1 MTAFAPLAAVGEFFL
16 LRNAARTVRAY
27 GPAQRDR
34 MARHHAA
41 GDRRFR
47 SGRRLI
53 DPGPAA
59 LLLREAILCY
69 LRASAIA
76 LAPDAPDDALTP
88 EALGRDVPAVPADP
102 VAPHVAEDSDR
113 VRRAIGSADPLF
125 FDSLDRDELEL
136 TRSALDRAAS
146 MLRGAA
152 EVRST
157 AHLRGTR
164 FGRVAGCVLLV
175 AAAAYHVA
183 RWRFWPDLAYHK
195 PVTASSVSAL
205 PDLHGLV
212 DGDLGKTSF
221 GGATRVESNPWI
233 SIDLQAIF
241 KISTVRVYNRVDG
254 WFDDNLPLVLQI
266 SVDGTRWEDVG
277 RRDTTFGHAPP
288 WTVDLPR
295 RPARFVRV
303 HGDGPMAIVLTEI
316 EVFGGK

>member
-16 LRNAARTVRAY
+16 LRNAERTVRAY

-47 SGRRLI
+47 SARRLI

-76 LAPDAPDDALTP
+76 LAPDDALAP
-88 EALGRDVPAVPADP
+88 EALASAVPAVSADP
-102 VAPHVAEDSDR
+102 VAPHVAEDTHR

-125 FDSLDRDELEL
+125 FDSLDRNELEL
-136 TRSALDRAAS
+136 TRSALERAAS
-146 MLRGAA
+146 MMRGAT

-157 AHLRGTR
+157 EHLRGTR
-164 FGRVAGCVLLV
+164 FGRLAGCALLV
-175 AAAAYHVA
+175 IAAAYHVA
-183 RWRFWPDLAYHK
+183 RWKFWPDLAHGK
-195 PVTASSVSAL
+195 PVTASSVNGL

-233 SIDLQAIF
+233 SIDLQSVF

-266 SVDGTRWEDVG
+266 SVDGVRWEDVG

-303 HGDGPMAIVLTEI
+303 HGVGSMAIVLTEI